1 MNSLL
6 CNDVII
12 CVFDVHIVDVEN
24 LRELKKWAC
33 VCKLWSKT
41 NIDWYNRA
49 LTESRYFLHSQFKF
63 FCAKKDI
70 NTIVCGMDKYIWD
83 DETANECVW
92 HLHKFMLT
100 PTSDDSDSDDSDSD
114 DSDSDLELV
123 EDVTNQETVL
133 NINEDDYLMTISI
146 GDDLDEFGAI
156 NYDKVATYVNFSSE
170 KLSNDKNKAFV
181 MEFEGLTQFCCEATY
196 NYQNNIYDSIH
207 TNKNDFLESMDL
219 HGVTSNLDL
228 CEHIIEHIE
237 LVSQSDIVRVS
248 INFLRQFRDKNMMR
262 CSAAFRLLMKLF
274 SNPKSREQI
283 SSKEYLEE
291 ILLTVKICKR
301 WEDVDSGFRLMMAI
315 CENNDDLIPFFLE
328 NGGLDFFTY
337 INDENHTICSYLEFS
352 GFIFKLYSKQTV
364 TNTSPVISLI
374 VLKVLFEASIRCMQ
388 CEQIMHSFS
397 RTMYCLSSNITN
409 RQNMNKFDGINIV
422 NRMIWSHKGNDI
434 IKENA
439 LEIIS
444 RLRSTI

>member
-1 MNSLL
+1 
-6 CNDVII
+6 V
-12 CVFDVHIVDVEN
+12 
-24 LRELKKWAC
+24 
-33 VCKLWSKT
+33 
-41 NIDWYNRA
+41 DWYKVA
-49 LTESRYFLHSQFKF
+49 LTESRYFLHSQFKNL
-63 FCAKKDI
+63 CAKKDI
-70 NTIVCGMDKYIWD
+70 NAIVGGMDKYIWD

-248 INFLRQFRDKNMMR
+248 INFLRQFRGDDKNMMR

-274 SNPKSREQI
+274 SNPKSRVQI

-291 ILLTVKICKR
+291 ILLTIKTCKR
-301 WEDVDSGFRLMMAI
+301 WQDVDSGFRLMMAI
-315 CENNDDLIPFFLE
+315 CENNDDLLTFFLE
-328 NGGLDFFTY
+328 NGGLDIFTY
-337 INDENHTICSYLEFS
+337 IHDENHTLCSYLEFS
-352 GFIFKLYSKQTV
+352 GFIFQT
-364 TNTSPVISLI
+364 I
-374 VLKVLFEASIRCMQ
+374 
-388 CEQIMHSFS
+388 
-397 RTMYCLSSNITN
+397 
-409 RQNMNKFDGINIV
+409 
-422 NRMIWSHKGNDI
+422 
-434 IKENA
+434 
-439 LEIIS
+439 
-444 RLRSTI
+444 